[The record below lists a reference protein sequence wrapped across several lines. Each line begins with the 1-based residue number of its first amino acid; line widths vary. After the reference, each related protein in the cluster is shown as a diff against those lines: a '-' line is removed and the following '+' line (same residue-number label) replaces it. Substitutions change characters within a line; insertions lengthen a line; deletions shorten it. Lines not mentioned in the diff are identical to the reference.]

1 MDPLTIIV
9 PLLLLLAANGAPV
22 GARLLMRDRF
32 AAPLDGGLTFVDGRP
47 LLGRAKSWRG
57 LLAAVIAT
65 SLLALVL
72 QFEWWLG
79 AIFGLL
85 AMVGDLLAS
94 FIKRRL
100 AIPSHG
106 KALLLD
112 QLPEA
117 LLPLWLLQ
125 AHLGLNWPQISI
137 VALLFMVLDLL
148 LSPLLSR
155 HHIRLR
161 PY

>member
-22 GARLLMRDRF
+22 VARLLMGDRF
-32 AAPLDGGLTFVDGRP
+32 SAPLDGGLMFLDGRP
-47 LLGRAKSWRG
+47 LFGPAKSWRG
-57 LLAAVIAT
+57 VLAAAVVS
-65 SLLALVL
+65 SLLALL
-72 QFEWWLG
+72 LHFDWRLG
-79 AIFGLL
+79 AWFGLL
-85 AMVGDLLAS
+85 AMAGDTLAS

-100 AIPSHG
+100 GIAPHG
-106 KALLLD
+106 KVIGLD

-125 AHLGLNWPQISI
+125 APLGLDWKQ
-137 VALLFMVLDLL
+137 VAMTALLFMLVERL
-148 LSPLLSR
+148 LSPLLYR
-155 HHIRLR
+155 LRIRLR